1 MIIVVSLL
9 WRDHGALSAQANKGG
24 VGALEDASIVVAA
37 KVSPLSSGDVALLMC
52 SLVAAV
58 ILVPKFI
65 KDSSKIDV
73 MELSCA
79 EGEELVGLALGF
91 NLTRFTR
98 SHHYASVPTP
108 ASLLCGMNPIPS

>member
-37 KVSPLSSGDVALLMC
+37 KVSPLSSGHVALRMH

-58 ILVPKFI
+58 KLVSELI
-65 KDSSKIDV
+65 EDSNKVDV
-73 MELSCA
+73 KE
-79 EGEELVGLALGF
+79 
-91 NLTRFTR
+91 
-98 SHHYASVPTP
+98 
-108 ASLLCGMNPIPS
+108 I